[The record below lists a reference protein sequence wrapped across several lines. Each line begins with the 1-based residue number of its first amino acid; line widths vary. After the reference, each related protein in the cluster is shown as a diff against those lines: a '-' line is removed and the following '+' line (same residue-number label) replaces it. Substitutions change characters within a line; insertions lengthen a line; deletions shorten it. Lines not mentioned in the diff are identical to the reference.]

1 MHRVTLLLLTL
12 LLAPPT
18 LAGQRYS
25 AEIETEATKIFNSTM
40 SPFCPGR
47 TIATCPSPQA
57 AELKDQVR
65 AELAA
70 GVSPDSVKE
79 QLYAAYGEEVRAVP
93 RASGFG
99 LLAWVLPGLVL
110 LVGGLVV
117 LYRLRA
123 GAGLT
128 RAAPTAADDVSLEPD
143 EQARLER
150 ELAQL

>member
-1 MHRVTLLLLTL
+1 MRRVTFLLLTML
-12 LLAPPT
+12 VAPT
-18 LAGQRYS
+18 LLAGQRFS

-57 AELKDQVR
+57 AELKDQIR
-65 AELAA
+65 EELAA
-70 GVSPDSVKE
+70 GVPPDSVKE
-79 QLYAAYGEEVRAVP
+79 QLYAAYGDEIRGVP

-99 LLAWVLPGLVL
+99 LLAWVIPGLALV
-110 LVGGLVV
+110 VGGVVV

-128 RAAPTAADDVSLEPD
+128 RAAPTEADDVSLEPD
-143 EQARLER
+143 DQARLER